1 LRQVSTTQEAFKIFI
16 DQELHILLSKGYLTD
31 LAEYCNIAENRDPQR
46 SSLVRISPQTSD
58 KFVNYEV
65 ISTKNKKKNGP
76 AELRSRDLRFRRPK
90 LFSSS
95 ANSTFNIFSFLL
107 NLHLIHLACGFVN
120 SLEPDKKAISVLLKI
135 REVTE
140 KSMPIQAISIRA
152 KKH

>member
-1 LRQVSTTQEAFKIFI
+1 MRQVSTTQEAFKIFI
-16 DQELHILLSKGYLTD
+16 DQELHILLSKGYPTH

-46 SSLVRISPQTSD
+46 SSLVRISPQISD

-107 NLHLIHLACGFVN
+107 NLHLHLIHLACGFVN

-135 REVTE
+135 REVTD
-140 KSMPIQAISIRA
+140 KSMPIQA
-152 KKH
+152 